1 MRVRFAASSSLFAG
15 LYYRRV
21 FGTAMFDEIKKFVV
35 EARKGPLVAVALLVL
50 AVAAL
55 FFSGFLPASGEQW
68 ARRLFL
74 TADPAAPPAES
85 VDIKTG
91 DQSPA
96 IQGTKGDI
104 RIEYNAPAPAEG
116 GHEKAGDEP

>member
-1 MRVRFAASSSLFAG
+1 MLG
-15 LYYRRV
+15 
-21 FGTAMFDEIKKFVV
+21 EIKKFVV
-35 EARKGPLVAVALLVL
+35 EARKGPLVAVVLVVL
-50 AVAAL
+50 AGAAL

-68 ARRLFL
+68 ARRLFS
-74 TADPAAPPAES
+74 TADQGAASAGS

-96 IQGTKGDI
+96 IQGTKGNI